1 MNSVE
6 QYIFQQNMAQ
16 LDTHWEP
23 FAKEIMALQTPDTF
37 TCLYAT
43 DIHYIRKY
51 AYYAVVYSR
60 LQEMVAF
67 SGHIGADLLAVTG
80 DLADGNTTLTRQY
93 RDLYD
98 VVSLLRQSKTTF
110 LALSK
115 GNHDNC
121 GWYSYQHELGVDNLI
136 TPEQWYTHVVN
147 PVRVQFAIRCDA
159 ANPGGGYYAMDD
171 PFHKI
176 RILNLDSSDLPVV
189 TDENGLLPKQWCGHW
204 TFGFRQAQLRWL
216 AEMLRLPE
224 PGWGVMLLSHCC
236 PLTENEEP
244 VLNGDLVKQLL
255 RAFQNG
261 EKGTLTGDL
270 PHMEAEAPY
279 DFTQNQSRELLPWF
293 YGHVHR
299 DDVQVRDG
307 VTLVS
312 TRNLLGKVPAPDSW
326 DRGEDSTAL
335 FNGSWDCILLDRKRR
350 HVTIR
355 RFDRPAENRSF
366 DY

>member
-110 LALSK
+110 LACPRATMTTAAGTVTSMSW
-115 GNHDNC
+115 GRTTSSPRSS
-121 GWYSYQHELGVDNLI
+121 G
-136 TPEQWYTHVVN
+136 TPMWSIPFGSSLRSGATRQI
-147 PVRVQFAIRCDA
+147 PA
-159 ANPGGGYYAMDD
+159 AATTP
-171 PFHKI
+171 
-176 RILNLDSSDLPVV
+176 
-189 TDENGLLPKQWCGHW
+189 W
-204 TFGFRQAQLRWL
+204 TT
-216 AEMLRLPE
+216 P
-224 PGWGVMLLSHCC
+224 
-236 PLTENEEP
+236 
-244 VLNGDLVKQLL
+244 
-255 RAFQNG
+255 
-261 EKGTLTGDL
+261 
-270 PHMEAEAPY
+270 
-279 DFTQNQSRELLPWF
+279 
-293 YGHVHR
+293 
-299 DDVQVRDG
+299 
-307 VTLVS
+307 S
-312 TRNLLGKVPAPDSW
+312 TKS
-326 DRGEDSTAL
+326 
-335 FNGSWDCILLDRKRR
+335 GS
-350 HVTIR
+350 
-355 RFDRPAENRSF
+355 
-366 DY
+366 

>member
-176 RILNLDSSDLPVV
+176 RILNLCFEFITNTLILRFDLQSARTVSFFSFQTFLDSR
-189 TDENGLLPKQWCGHW
+189 N
-204 TFGFRQAQLRWL
+204 
-216 AEMLRLPE
+216 
-224 PGWGVMLLSHCC
+224 
-236 PLTENEEP
+236 
-244 VLNGDLVKQLL
+244 
-255 RAFQNG
+255 
-261 EKGTLTGDL
+261 
-270 PHMEAEAPY
+270 
-279 DFTQNQSRELLPWF
+279 DFTIF
-293 YGHVHR
+293 
-299 DDVQVRDG
+299 VQ
-307 VTLVS
+307 THFTHL
-312 TRNLLGKVPAPDSW
+312 
-326 DRGEDSTAL
+326 
-335 FNGSWDCILLDRKRR
+335 
-350 HVTIR
+350 
-355 RFDRPAENRSF
+355 
-366 DY
+366 